1 MDRQIDEKTD
11 KKEEKTEEGRFKCRT
26 VFRYVTQNS
35 HHRDLKPK
43 LASN

>member
-1 MDRQIDEKTD
+1 MDRQIDEKTGT
-11 KKEEKTEEGRFKCRT
+11 KEDKTEKGRFKCRK

-35 HHRDLKPK
+35 HHPDLKPK